1 MSSENS
7 RPGISR
13 RNLFKIGGGV
23 VAATI
28 LGSSTYA
35 YLHRGASVQLER
47 LGISLPKALNPLPAP
62 PADPALEVEKL
73 STLFTPNDKFFIIDN
88 AVVVP

>member
-28 LGSSTYA
+28 LGSGTYA

-47 LGISLPKALNPLPAP
+47 LGITLPKALNPLPAP
-62 PADPALEVEKL
+62 PADAAQDDPREPDFSGIEAAVELHLQKRIRL
-73 STLFTPNDKFFIIDN
+73 
-88 AVVVP
+88 